1 MLDLIT
7 APIIAVFTK
16 YDLIV
21 SRLEMD
27 AGENEPLIDD
37 VKTEADAVVQEQCIE
52 PLRKAAGREVPNMVI
67 SSESQMNR
75 SSNLSIQEHICSS
88 ERIRIYR
95 VESGRTYT
103 QSR

>member
-1 MLDLIT
+1 LLDLIT

-21 SRLEMD
+21 SRLKMD
-27 AGENEPLIDD
+27 AGVFTDD

-67 SSESQMNR
+67 SSESEMNQG
-75 SSNLSIQEHICSS
+75 SNLSIQEHICSS